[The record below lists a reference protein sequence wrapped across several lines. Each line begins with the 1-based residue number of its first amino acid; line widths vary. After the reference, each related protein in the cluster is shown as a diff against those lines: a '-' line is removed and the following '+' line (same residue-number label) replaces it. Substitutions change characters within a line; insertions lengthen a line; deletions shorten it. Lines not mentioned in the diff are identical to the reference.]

1 VRSSFRIGFAVFVL
15 LAASVPGAG
24 RDAASPLSRP
34 ISHFS
39 IGKTSVLD
47 ALFWLGRDERVCIGI
62 EFSGNDLSRDVQV
75 DVDQST
81 IGEVVKKILGSSD
94 AYQLSVSDG
103 VILIRK
109 KGVNPPAW
117 LDHRL
122 PEFELPRTELMWA
135 DIRLSMAL
143 ERDLSPSLQGFA
155 GDSPGTDPIDE
166 VGPFHERRRT
176 VRQLPQQDC
185 GWVPG
190 RKLVPVRL
198 WSSSL
203 VSSSRQPLLDL
214 SHIHRANS
222 GTAQIESWGVEDRP
236 PRGGGDDARRV
247 EDHSIARWPNQA
259 TTGWLYDP
267 IGKSPNR

>member
-1 VRSSFRIGFAVFVL
+1 
-15 LAASVPGAG
+15 
-24 RDAASPLSRP
+24 
-34 ISHFS
+34 
-39 IGKTSVLD
+39 VLD

-166 VGPFHERRRT
+166 VGPFHEREQT
-176 VRQLPQQDC
+176 VRQLLIKIAAASRGASWFPSTY
-185 GWVPG
+185 G
-190 RKLVPVRL
+190 VR
-198 WSSSL
+198 
-203 VSSSRQPLLDL
+203 VSFPACVNRFWTFVTYSGQP
-214 SHIHRANS
+214 A
-222 GTAQIESWGVEDRP
+222 ARP
-236 PRGGGDDARRV
+236 
-247 EDHSIARWPNQA
+247 
-259 TTGWLYDP
+259 
-267 IGKSPNR
+267 K

>member
-1 VRSSFRIGFAVFVL
+1 MSVRSSFRIGFAVFVL
-15 LAASVPGAG
+15 LAAYVPGAG

-166 VGPFHERRRT
+166 VGPFHEREQT
-176 VRQLPQQDC
+176 VRQLLIKIAAASRGASWFPSTY
-185 GWVPG
+185 G
-190 RKLVPVRL
+190 VR
-198 WSSSL
+198 
-203 VSSSRQPLLDL
+203 VSFPACVNRFWTFVTYSGQP
-214 SHIHRANS
+214 A
-222 GTAQIESWGVEDRP
+222 ARP
-236 PRGGGDDARRV
+236 
-247 EDHSIARWPNQA
+247 
-259 TTGWLYDP
+259 
-267 IGKSPNR
+267 K